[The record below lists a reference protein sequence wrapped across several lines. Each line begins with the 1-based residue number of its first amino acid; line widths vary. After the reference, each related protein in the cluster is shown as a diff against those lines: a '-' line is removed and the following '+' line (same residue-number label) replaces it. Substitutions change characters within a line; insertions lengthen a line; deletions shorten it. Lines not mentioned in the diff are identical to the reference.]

1 MKFIDEAHKDFYEN
15 KIKEYHYHGGNID
28 CYSRAFFYLMGICRE
43 TRENFYTL
51 FNMKEHCIILSK
63 FHSGWQTGMTYKI
76 CRLAFNLWNG
86 YCYETNEDIDNNISK
101 DFAVDEIF
109 CCEYIEY
116 FFEAIRLRY
125 PSSYYMI

>member
-1 MKFIDEAHKDFYEN
+1 
-15 KIKEYHYHGGNID
+15 
-28 CYSRAFFYLMGICRE
+28 
-43 TRENFYTL
+43 
-51 FNMKEHCIILSK
+51 MKEHSIILSK
-63 FHSGWQTGMTYKI
+63 FHSGWQTGTTYKI